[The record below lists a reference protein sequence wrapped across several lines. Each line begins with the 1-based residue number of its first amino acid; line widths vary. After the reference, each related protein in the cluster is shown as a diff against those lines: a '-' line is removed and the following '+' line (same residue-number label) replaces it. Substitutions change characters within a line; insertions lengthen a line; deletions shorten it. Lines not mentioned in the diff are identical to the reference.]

1 MPNCICLAHFKRF
14 LLPSLGFIEINKP
27 CCKSKVGLSFLQSGL
42 IRTPHAD
49 YFLRPVSPGLARE
62 ENFSAPSTHQPHILY
77 KGHWDRR
84 TQLGGRSTQA
94 LQKRSTDSTS
104 RKPHFV
110 TRRSTDLQEEMARSD
125 GHEEGS
131 QDQENIQGEQ
141 ANHHNKRHH
150 QRSDYRHGERQRQHF
165 CGRRKK
171 CM

>member
-1 MPNCICLAHFKRF
+1 M
-14 LLPSLGFIEINKP
+14 P
-27 CCKSKVGLSFLQSGL
+27 CCRSKESFLSFLQSGL

-49 YFLRPVSPGLARE
+49 YFLRPVSPGLARG

-77 KGHWDRR
+77 KSHWDRR
-84 TQLGGRSTQA
+84 TQWGGRGPQV

-110 TRRSTDLQEEMARSD
+110 TKRSTDSQAEIPRSD
-125 GHEEGS
+125 GHRERGHQEQGS
-131 QDQENIQGEQ
+131 VQGEQ
-141 ANHHNKRHH
+141 ADHDDKRHH
-150 QRSDYRHGERQRQHF
+150 HRNDYRHGERQRQHF